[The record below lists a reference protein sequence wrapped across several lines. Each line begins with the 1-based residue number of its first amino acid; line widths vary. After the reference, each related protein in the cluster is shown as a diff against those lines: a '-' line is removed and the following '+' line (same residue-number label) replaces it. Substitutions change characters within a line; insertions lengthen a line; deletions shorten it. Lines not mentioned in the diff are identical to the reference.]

1 MDIYGKSLGMIHEI
15 GRLPHNPH
23 IFTSP
28 NFHSNLLQS
37 AGRTCTN
44 RMPKTYLPVFVQR
57 QPLQNSRAVWHLP
70 TSFKTNVSWIFL
82 QTSSFF
88 EPNLPPEKNVI
99 AHHPPQRNI
108 CIAVP
113 SSRSSYPVSEGSG
126 LVKVPFLQH

>member
-44 RMPKTYLPVFVQR
+44 RMPKTYLQLLFNANPCKTRELCGTFQQASKR
-57 QPLQNSRAVWHLP
+57 TSLGFFSKHLLFLNRICPL
-70 TSFKTNVSWIFL
+70 K
-82 QTSSFF
+82 
-88 EPNLPPEKNVI
+88 KNVM

-108 CIAVP
+108 CTAVP